1 MKMQEIRKCKQCG
14 KEFTAIRA
22 THIYCSRS
30 CRLEGN
36 YNGVRKAYKRL
47 YEERKQNG
55 LCVYCGMLTESGF
68 YCSACKEKEK
78 IRHQKAYQ
86 KRKAKKGTE
95 KRTDETKQQNE
106 WLCVHCGTPVENGCL
121 MCRKCQEVATG
132 IQQKKGRTQKAKN
145 LANIISNIERYNSEH
160 GTRLSYGKY
169 IAMKE
174 MGKIV

>member
-47 YEERKQNG
+47 YEERKQKG
-55 LCVYCGMLTESGF
+55 LCVYCGMPTESGL
-68 YCSACKEKEK
+68 YCPECKEKEK

-86 KRKAKKGTE
+86 KRKAEEQAK
-95 KRTDETKQQNE
+95 KRTDETMQQIVND
-106 WLCVHCGTPVENGCL
+106 
-121 MCRKCQEVATG
+121 
-132 IQQKKGRTQKAKN
+132 
-145 LANIISNIERYNSEH
+145 IERYNSEH
-160 GTRLSYGKY
+160 GTRYSYGQY
-169 IAMKE
+169 MAMKE

>member
-1 MKMQEIRKCKQCG
+1 MEEIRKCKQCG

-55 LCVYCGMLTESGF
+55 LCVYCGMPAESGL
-68 YCSACKEKEK
+68 YCPECKEKKK
-78 IRHQKAYQ
+78 IRSQKAYQ
-86 KRKAKKGTE
+86 KRKAEKQAKK
-95 KRTDETKQQNE
+95 
-106 WLCVHCGTPVENGCL
+106 
-121 MCRKCQEVATG
+121 RKT
-132 IQQKKGRTQKAKN
+132 
-145 LANIISNIERYNSEH
+145 LANIISDIERYNSEH